1 MIISIVILSL
11 FLFRNFFFKSTYL
24 LKSFGELSVDP
35 EIAFTNNKPTFLEF
49 YAEWCEVCKEMAP
62 QVSAFKD
69 EYEKDINFVFL
80 NVDNQ
85 KWANYI
91 QKFAVN
97 GIPQVNLFDKKGNLI
112 STFIGK
118 QDEMK
123 IRESIFNLEKEE
135 KPYEEIINTEFS
147 IIQENKKQI
156 EEIMQELHLDIF
168 ENLTGQT
175 NREHFEGKVNSILN
189 KTINDTGKIGL
200 STLDEKNRATNMINS
215 GSKGKATN
223 IAQMVACLG
232 QQNVDGSR
240 IPYGFNDRTLPHYYK
255 YDDSSEARGFVEN
268 EDNIREE
275 VVIEKIVLDVE
286 EVGVFAPPR
295 LNVFEDEDHQ
305 NLFCSNLIKSY
316 HFLHRFLQELKPQY
330 LFQLDDLLL
339 IYQLSRLNQLP

>member
-1 MIISIVILSL
+1 MYNLFKISLVSDTLKVQSESREPILNTNLKTMLALIISIVIVSL
-11 FLFRNFFFKSTYL
+11 LLFKNLFFKSTYL

-123 IRESIFNLEKEE
+123 IRQSINNLENEE
-135 KPYEEIINTEFS
+135 KPYEEIINAEFS
-147 IIQENKKQI
+147 TIQENK
-156 EEIMQELHLDIF
+156 
-168 ENLTGQT
+168 N
-175 NREHFEGKVNSILN
+175 
-189 KTINDTGKIGL
+189 
-200 STLDEKNRATNMINS
+200 NMV
-215 GSKGKATN
+215 K
-223 IAQMVACLG
+223 
-232 QQNVDGSR
+232 
-240 IPYGFNDRTLPHYYK
+240 
-255 YDDSSEARGFVEN
+255 
-268 EDNIREE
+268 
-275 VVIEKIVLDVE
+275 
-286 EVGVFAPPR
+286 PR
-295 LNVFEDEDHQ
+295 SHG
-305 NLFCSNLIKSY
+305 
-316 HFLHRFLQELKPQY
+316 
-330 LFQLDDLLL
+330 
-339 IYQLSRLNQLP
+339 

>member
-1 MIISIVILSL
+1 MFNLFKIPLVSNSLIVQSESREQILKQNFKTILILIISIVIISL
-11 FLFRNFFFKSTYL
+11 FLFRNFLFKSTYL

-123 IRESIFNLEKEE
+123 IRKSINNLEKEE
-135 KPYEEIINTEFS
+135 KPYEQIINAEFS
-147 IIQENKKQI
+147 TIQENKNN
-156 EEIMQELHLDIF
+156 E
-168 ENLTGQT
+168 
-175 NREHFEGKVNSILN
+175 VN
-189 KTINDTGKIGL
+189 
-200 STLDEKNRATNMINS
+200 
-215 GSKGKATN
+215 
-223 IAQMVACLG
+223 
-232 QQNVDGSR
+232 
-240 IPYGFNDRTLPHYYK
+240 
-255 YDDSSEARGFVEN
+255 
-268 EDNIREE
+268 
-275 VVIEKIVLDVE
+275 
-286 EVGVFAPPR
+286 PR
-295 LNVFEDEDHQ
+295 SHG
-305 NLFCSNLIKSY
+305 
-316 HFLHRFLQELKPQY
+316 
-330 LFQLDDLLL
+330 
-339 IYQLSRLNQLP
+339 